1 MPLGGACSRSQDA
14 LSSTGLVSCAIERP
28 SQREDAHARV
38 RSAPLHTRTSTHRA
52 LARQAKVGQGWCN
65 KFFGARNSE
74 RASFWLGGVG
84 AGAFGAGF
92 GILAVINLWARGGH
106 LGRQPSRASK
116 YKDQSR
122 GALHLQRD
130 KGSRARLAPDVA
142 AACLLVALISAHG
155 CVGISYTAE
164 GGLTDL
170 SATPPLPSAGPVRSG
185 LGSGDRCAGRVQL

>member
-1 MPLGGACSRSQDA
+1 MRGP
-14 LSSTGLVSCAIERP
+14 VKER
-28 SQREDAHARV
+28 
-38 RSAPLHTRTSTHRA
+38 TRTRA
-52 LARQAKVGQGWCN
+52 YEAPPCTREQARTALWQSKQKWARAGAGLAPPLWCACEEFR
-65 KFFGARNSE
+65 K
-74 RASFWLGGVG
+74 SFVWLGGVC
-84 AGAFGAGF
+84 AGALGAGF